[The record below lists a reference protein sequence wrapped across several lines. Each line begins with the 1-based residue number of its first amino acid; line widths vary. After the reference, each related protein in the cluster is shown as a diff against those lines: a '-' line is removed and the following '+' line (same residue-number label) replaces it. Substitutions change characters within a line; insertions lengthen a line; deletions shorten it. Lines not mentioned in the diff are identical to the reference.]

1 MREKELFNFDLVD
14 EYVMKKE
21 MHRLIFCG
29 GRGFKRK
36 RGAELWSR
44 GEVTTGL
51 VMGPTE
57 VKELEKEWWL

>member
-36 RGAELWSR
+36 RGAEL
-44 GEVTTGL
+44 
-51 VMGPTE
+51 
-57 VKELEKEWWL
+57 